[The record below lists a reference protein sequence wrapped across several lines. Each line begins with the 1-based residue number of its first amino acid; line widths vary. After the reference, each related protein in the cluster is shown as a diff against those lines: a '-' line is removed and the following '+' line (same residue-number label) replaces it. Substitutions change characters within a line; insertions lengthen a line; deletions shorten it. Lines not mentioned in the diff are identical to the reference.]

1 LGGEMVMSA
10 RKSKKV
16 SLLFFV
22 YYGCYF
28 KEGVGLLL

>member
-1 LGGEMVMSA
+1 VGGGGGVGMVMSA

-22 YYGCYF
+22 YYGC
-28 KEGVGLLL
+28 